1 MVPFEKPQQ
10 HFSWRNQWHWKV
22 IIGTPPSFLPG
33 SRRMSLPAGGEGH
46 EGRPST
52 GKGKRR
58 NSTAV
63 PLNATWQPRF
73 VWEER
78 LATGFGMI
86 LIIESLSI
94 FGWFQCSMYILFYY
108 TVTNCSKV
116 SHVHAFWYEY
126 WLCQVVVYV
135 TSCSPLI
142 AIINL
147 VIGSDSVV
155 AYHHGIHRL
164 RATQICSETSSAG
177 DDSLSDL
184 RWIGKQKR
192 KNGQL
197 GFECQLWWF

>member
-1 MVPFEKPQQ
+1 
-10 HFSWRNQWHWKV
+10 
-22 IIGTPPSFLPG
+22 
-33 SRRMSLPAGGEGH
+33 
-46 EGRPST
+46 
-52 GKGKRR
+52 
-58 NSTAV
+58 
-63 PLNATWQPRF
+63 
-73 VWEER
+73 
-78 LATGFGMI
+78 MI

-94 FGWFQCSMYILFYY
+94 FGLFQCSMYILIAQRSLMSMLFGMIIGF
-108 TVTNCSKV
+108 VK
-116 SHVHAFWYEY
+116 
-126 WLCQVVVYV
+126 WLCMSQV
-135 TSCSPLI
+135 